1 METLDFLLVTVAVE
15 VVLVSAA
22 MAFAIRATC
31 SFFWTSLILI
41 LSVLVLMAA
50 TITVE
55 DRCLA
60 HVSFEPSWQC

>member
-31 SFFWTSLILI
+31 SFSGPPLSLIL
-41 LSVLVLMAA
+41 SALVLMAA

-55 DRCLA
+55 ERCLA
-60 HVSFEPSWQC
+60 LVSFEPSWQC

>member
-31 SFFWTSLILI
+31 SFSGPPLSLNPVCPGPYGRHHYGGGT
-41 LSVLVLMAA
+41 LSRACQL
-50 TITVE
+50 
-55 DRCLA
+55 
-60 HVSFEPSWQC
+60 

>member
-1 METLDFLLVTVAVE
+1 METLDFLLVTVE

-31 SFFWTSLILI
+31 SFSEPYLSLI

-55 DRCLA
+55 ERCL
-60 HVSFEPSWQC
+60 VCQL